1 MKGLTLNEKPNVGYP
16 HASRNCY
23 DELVPVPNG
32 DADDA
37 HERLPREDGHSASN
51 TKQDVHAEHN
61 QKRRSSKGHIRKDL
75 QKKRNYQQTFIPHTV
90 ILGASEVMLTNWK
103 MAWT

>member
-16 HASRNCY
+16 HASRNRY

-32 DADDA
+32 IADDA

-51 TKQDVHAEHN
+51 AK
-61 QKRRSSKGHIRKDL
+61 
-75 QKKRNYQQTFIPHTV
+75 
-90 ILGASEVMLTNWK
+90 
-103 MAWT
+103 